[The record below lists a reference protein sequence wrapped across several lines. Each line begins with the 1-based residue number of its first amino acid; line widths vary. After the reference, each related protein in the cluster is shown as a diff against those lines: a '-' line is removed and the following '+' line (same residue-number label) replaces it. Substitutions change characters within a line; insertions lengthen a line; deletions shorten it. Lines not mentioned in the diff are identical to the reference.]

1 MDKCIT
7 NPNLQQL
14 DLNKEIQELE
24 KILEN
29 IKYEYKLSSHIAR
42 FHKYID
48 DKKTYIV
55 KIKINDE
62 PCKFNIQKTLIF
74 KKLLFKCVIIL

>member
-1 MDKCIT
+1 M
-7 NPNLQQL
+7 
-14 DLNKEIQELE
+14 DLNKDIQDLE

-55 KIKINDE
+55 KIKINEE
-62 PCKFNIQKTLIF
+62 PCKYNFIYLLIYY
-74 KKLLFKCVIIL
+74 